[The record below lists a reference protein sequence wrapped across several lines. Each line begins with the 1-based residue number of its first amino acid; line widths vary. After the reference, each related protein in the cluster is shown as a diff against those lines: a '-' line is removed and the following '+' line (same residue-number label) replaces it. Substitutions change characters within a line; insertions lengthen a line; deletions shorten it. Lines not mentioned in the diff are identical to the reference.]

1 MSRFFETIKICD
13 KVPCN
18 LTRHNQRV
26 NYTREALYGLK
37 DPIMLEDWVIIP
49 EDLCR
54 GTYKCRVVFDPDP
67 TEISFTPY
75 KPPVFKTVRLV
86 HDDTISYPF
95 KLVDRQCIDYHK
107 SPVQG
112 DEVIFVKN
120 DEVTDSSIAN
130 VVFSDGYGYFTP
142 SHPLLPGT
150 QRSKLLSEQRVN
162 ETIIRIGDIPKY
174 RSFCFINAMMEFKDA
189 TWYPVSTFLRD

>member
-13 KVPCN
+13 KVLYN
-18 LTRHNQRV
+18 LPSHTQRV
-26 NYTREALYGLK
+26 NNTREALYGLK
-37 DPIMLEDWVIIP
+37 EPIILEDWIIVP
-49 EDLCR
+49 DDLCR

-67 TEISFTPY
+67 IEISFTPY

-86 HDDTISYPF
+86 RDDTISYPF
-95 KLVDRQCIDYHK
+95 KLVDRQCIDCHK
-107 SPVQG
+107 TTIP
-112 DEVIFVKN
+112 DEEVIFVKN

-130 VVFSDGYGYFTP
+130 VVFHDGAGYYTP

-150 QRSKLLSEQRVN
+150 QRSKLLSEQRVI
-162 ETIIRIGDIPKY
+162 ETIIRTGDISKY

-189 TWYPVSTFLRD
+189 TWYPVSILF